1 MARGPVTFRGV
12 VIEFFPHEWEFLD
25 SLQKKLYC
33 DVMMENY
40 SNLVSLGH
48 SISKSDIIVLLE
60 EGRNPWMVV
69 RKETRSWNTD
79 LDSSY
84 KITSDRKTFVFGK
97 HSSLF
102 LHQIIHGDEKLYEE
116 CGKAFCCA
124 SNLAQHGRVHYGA
137 DCQDSKMASVLPLKK
152 KKLLDVKLRELPS
165 WILMR
170 DFIPKGI
177 AGALQ
182 RGQSLMCK

>member
-1 MARGPVTFRGV
+1 MFRDV
-12 VIEFFPHEWEFLD
+12 AIDFSQEEWDCLD
-25 SLQKKLYC
+25 SAQRDLYR
-33 DVMMENY
+33 DVMLENY

-124 SNLAQHGRVHYGA
+124 SNLAQHGRVHYGEKS
-137 DCQDSKMASVLPLKK
+137 C
-152 KKLLDVKLRELPS
+152 
-165 WILMR
+165 I
-170 DFIPKGI
+170 
-177 AGALQ
+177 
-182 RGQSLMCK
+182 CKECDTAFRNA